1 MDDRGRILQIDGRQ
15 VKVMG
20 VGKQVSDVVI
30 YKDVESGELWTRDI
44 DSLPTDI
51 VSQIEQVVSDKQK
64 SKESQS
70 DSVTQHPTD
79 QTERVTPTGIVNED
93 KTTNRQYEVPVTE
106 LQGVS
111 DEDER
116 YEEPKDKTG
125 VKPESD
131 KILGF
136 IDPELMPQ
144 NMLKFNNKHYLT
156 LVYMSV
162 IIFVLYSIA
171 RIVMGDVATITR
183 PVAALYG
190 GIFLQVFSAKDK
202 RWTVWVYQ
210 ILALMGSVLYLFKI
224 DTVYYTYYW
233 WWVLSLYFSWTLI
246 GIVGDKYKAQLTETI
261 KWMINVV
268 IRGTVYAIGLGFV
281 INIIPAIGD
290 LFFWQMNNLVDT
302 SIYSNSIENFI
313 FLVVVPFAF
322 IKVIDL
328 HEDELTTIEKVEDE
342 SQSDVTNTTSNKYS
356 WVVILNYVYYMMLF
370 LFIVF
375 ILPSYFMG
383 LEDKTLILLQL
394 TRDLTLFLSYS
405 VGIGLIRTDYNTT
418 FDHKALLHKI
428 TLGLTGLTF
437 INQILATIITFPQS
451 RVMYWVA
458 WYLIATVLLTEF
470 ARYTKKGESLKK
482 VHQLAY
488 MRVGVFCLL
497 VLMPFIN
504 PWNLSYQYTVQG
516 LENRTLEFVDNQTFT
531 NHWALG
537 FDDRRRDELN
547 LPDDAEQYYLDPY
560 FSDDEQKNE
569 WVGEYY
575 YGEDGYYN

>member
-20 VGKQVSDVVI
+20 VGKRVSDVVI
-30 YKDVESGELWTRDI
+30 YKDVESGEVWTRDI

-51 VSQIEQVVSDKQK
+51 VSQIEQVVSDKQN
-64 SKESQS
+64 SKERQP
-70 DSVTQHPTD
+70 DSVTQHPTY
-79 QTERVTPTGIVNED
+79 QTGRVTPTGIVNEV
-93 KTTNRQYEVPVTE
+93 KTTNRQDEVPVTE

-111 DEDER
+111 DEDEW
-116 YEEPKDKTG
+116 YDEPKDKTG

-131 KILGF
+131 KIMGL

-162 IIFVLYSIA
+162 VIFVLYSIA
-171 RIVMGDVATITR
+171 RVVLGDVASITR
-183 PVAALYG
+183 PVAAIYG
-190 GIFLQVFSAKDK
+190 GLFLQFFSGKGK

-210 ILALMGSVLYLFKI
+210 ILAIMGSILYLFKI

-246 GIVGDKYKAQLTETI
+246 GVVGVKYKAQLTETI

-268 IRGTVYAIGLGFV
+268 LKGTAYAIGLGFV

-302 SIYSNSIENFI
+302 SIYSSSIENFI

-328 HEDELTTIEKVEDE
+328 FEDELTTLAKVEDE
-342 SQSDVTNTTSNKYS
+342 SQSDVTPTTSNKYS

-405 VGIGLIRTDYNTT
+405 VGIGLIRVDYGTK
-418 FDHKALLHKI
+418 FDHKALLHKV
-428 TLGLTGLTF
+428 TLGLTVFTF
-437 INQILATIITFPQS
+437 INQLLATIVTFPQS

-458 WYLIATVLLTEF
+458 WYLIATVIITEF

-482 VHQLAY
+482 AHQLAY

-516 LENRTLEFVDNQTFT
+516 LENRTLEFKDYQTFT

-537 FDDRRRDELN
+537 FEDRRRDELN

-560 FSDDEQKNE
+560 FSDDKQKNE